1 MRSEELEKVALST
14 VLYYQEI
21 VNEPIEPVDP
31 ELFTVAGFKKVAEAI
46 REVGPHA
53 LLILEH
59 VKENEAAFRALVQIV
74 GEFER
79 HAVPASIFESR
90 VLEPLRAYKR
100 GRGLE
105 LAARESIALVRQ
117 LEVAKASQLLKE
129 RLDEEEART
138 EAKTVKNAVH
148 GSVEYLDLLSKLLG
162 PEEMDERIKTGIELI
177 DKTINASIG
186 GGLHEGQIA
195 TIAARPGRG
204 KSTVM
209 AWIVFSILKSN
220 ETEKVGIFSFEM
232 TARDVSKKLID
243 AEIGRR
249 GQSTALGPGYAGAA
263 SCVIADLEKT
273 FQRVLIDD
281 RSGLEVSEI
290 IEAAE
295 NMSKQGV
302 RLFFVDYIQRVK
314 VGDVNPEALRVAFA
328 EVVEALTLDAKRNG
342 RIWILLSQFSRS
354 AEGRP
359 GTMADL
365 KETSA
370 LEENSF
376 FVFGLH
382 RPHTVENGIQ
392 KLDSNRLEIHVLK
405 NRFGEVGGVYPYR
418 VNWPA
423 CQFEALGG

>member
-14 VLYYQEI
+14 VLYYQE
-21 VNEPIEPVDP
+21 VVGQPIEPVDP
-31 ELFTVAGFKKVAEAI
+31 ELFTVAGFKAVAEAM

-53 LLILEH
+53 LLILEK
-59 VKENEAAFRALVQIV
+59 VKNDQVATRAICNLV

-79 HAVPASIFESR
+79 HAVPAGVFENK
-90 VLEPLRAYKR
+90 VLEPLRTYKR

-117 LEVAKASQLLKE
+117 QEVAKASQHLKE
-129 RLDEEEART
+129 RLEEEDAKN

-148 GSVEYLDLLSKLLG
+148 GSIEYLDLLSKLLG

-220 ETEKVGIFSFEM
+220 EAEKVGIFSFEM

-295 NMSKQGV
+295 NMGKQGV

-382 RPHTVENGIQ
+382 RPHTVENGVQ

-423 CQFEALGG
+423 CQFEALGN

>member
-1 MRSEELEKVALST
+1 
-14 VLYYQEI
+14 
-21 VNEPIEPVDP
+21 
-31 ELFTVAGFKKVAEAI
+31 
-46 REVGPHA
+46 
-53 LLILEH
+53 
-59 VKENEAAFRALVQIV
+59 
-74 GEFER
+74 
-79 HAVPASIFESR
+79 
-90 VLEPLRAYKR
+90 
-100 GRGLE
+100 
-105 LAARESIALVRQ
+105 
-117 LEVAKASQLLKE
+117 
-129 RLDEEEART
+129 
-138 EAKTVKNAVH
+138 
-148 GSVEYLDLLSKLLG
+148 
-162 PEEMDERIKTGIELI
+162 
-177 DKTINASIG
+177 
-186 GGLHEGQIA
+186 
-195 TIAARPGRG
+195 
-204 KSTVM
+204 
-209 AWIVFSILKSN
+209 
-220 ETEKVGIFSFEM
+220 
-232 TARDVSKKLID
+232 
-243 AEIGRR
+243 
-249 GQSTALGPGYAGAA
+249 
-263 SCVIADLEKT
+263 
-273 FQRVLIDD
+273 LIDD

-295 NMSKQGV
+295 NMGKQGV

-382 RPHTVENGIQ
+382 RPHTVENGVQ

-423 CQFEALGG
+423 CQFEALGV